1 MHYHAVRCSE
11 EVVMPEVVRSIEIP
25 APPSSVWRL
34 LSTQDGLR
42 QWLAPDVEID
52 LRVGGAYRM
61 LGADG
66 QTRISGTVLELV
78 PQGRL
83 VLSWM
88 EEEAEWVHPAR
99 LVVTLEP
106 TASGTRVG
114 LVHDG
119 FAGIGKPGWAATLEA
134 YERGADKHQVLQQ
147 LAKAVATGGV

>member
-1 MHYHAVRCSE
+1 
-11 EVVMPEVVRSIEIP
+11 MPEVVRSIEIP
-25 APPSSVWRL
+25 VPPSSVWPW
-34 LSTQDGLR
+34 LSTQEGLR
-42 QWLAPDVEID
+42 RWLAPDVEID
-52 LRVGGAYRM
+52 LQVGGAYRM

-83 VLSWM
+83 VLSWL
-88 EEEAEWVHPAR
+88 EEEAGWVHPAR

-119 FAGIGKPGWAATLEA
+119 FAGIGTPGWAGTLEA

-147 LAKAVATGGV
+147 LAEAVATGSV